1 MAVWREAE
9 EWRGLRNGTACP
21 ICQRGRPLGVVTE
34 SPSTWITTEE
44 RVACRGY
51 ACVIAKRHVVE
62 PFELS
67 ADEQVAFFAD
77 AAAVARAVNEL
88 FHPVKLN
95 YEIHGNTIPH
105 LHLHLFPRYVGDPYE
120 GRPIRGGERN
130 ASHSSGDIERMTAA
144 FAAALADDRSASR
157 QG

>member
-1 MAVWREAE
+1 VAVWRDDAK
-9 EWRGLRNGTACP
+9 WRGLRDGTGCP
-21 ICQRGRPLGVVTE
+21 ICQRGRPLGVVGE

-51 ACVIAKRHVVE
+51 ACVVSKRHVVE
-62 PFELS
+62 LFELS

-77 AAAVARAVNEL
+77 VTAVARAVDEL

-105 LHLHLFPRYVGDPYE
+105 LHLHLFPRYVGDSYE
-120 GRPIRGGERN
+120 SGPIRGGERD
-130 ASHSSGDIERMTAA
+130 ALHSSGDIERMTAA
-144 FAAALADDRSASR
+144 FAAALANDRSASR